1 MEFNMKELIL
11 CLIFLASMAL
21 AFWLTK
27 SKAQDKCQG
36 CQDDCSQCQAFQHF
50 YEDYQKDKQ
59 KER

>member
-1 MEFNMKELIL
+1 MKELIL

-27 SKAQDKCQG
+27 SKSPDKCQD

>member
-1 MEFNMKELIL
+1 MEFYMKELLL
-11 CLIFLASMAL
+11 CLILLTSMAI

-27 SKAQDKCQG
+27 SKPKDKCQD
-36 CQDDCSQCQAFQHF
+36 CQDDCNSCRAFQNF